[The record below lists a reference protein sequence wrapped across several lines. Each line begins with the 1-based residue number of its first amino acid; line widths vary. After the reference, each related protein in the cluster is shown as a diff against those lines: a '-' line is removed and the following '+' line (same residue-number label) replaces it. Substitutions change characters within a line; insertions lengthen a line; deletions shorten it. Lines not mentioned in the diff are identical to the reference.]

1 MATVTLTPSACSSAA
16 GWTVL
21 YNYLT
26 TNSSYYPRQLLFTY
40 DNSSTLAG
48 AEVNITKVT
57 VHGYVR
63 NSNSAVKRLRIGFRP
78 SADSGVSDWA
88 MLDNEAVLDQTFTAI
103 DGYSGSGYAYAQ
115 IAREFAG
122 NSLFA
127 RWIQQQFAAGEA
139 VYLGVIQPDKS
150 KSISVDTT
158 LANWTI
164 DVDYELLGNIPT
176 TDKSTITLGSAIT
189 TTINR
194 IIDGSTTTLAYKIGD
209 KTLKTVELG
218 TGTTDSYT
226 VLASAGSNFPNDLT
240 GTLTVEATT
249 SKDGTTY
256 GVITTS
262 VTLTLPDDAAPNFG
276 LPFDKRV
283 WSSDIP
289 ASAQLAAYIQLKTGK
304 QFGGYMQPKYGAQN
318 AKLEITVEGT
328 TYTQLSPPVQGYSDI
343 IHPYFTTSGNVP
355 FTAIATDTRGI
366 TSTYTGSVPV
376 IAWSAP
382 KIQAFSVSR
391 ANSDGSLAIDG
402 TCAYVTLQA
411 SVSSLIVSNAEKNT
425 LSFAVQYKKLGTTDD
440 WTTCDTVTGSS
451 VSGTFTGLLQKD
463 SAIVDTFDDMS
474 GYAFQA
480 VVTDL
485 YASSTAQDEMPT
497 KEQFLDID
505 EATGKM
511 GFGGDAPTASEAAAY
526 RFYKFVDLS
535 GGYKVYS
542 TDETATGN
550 TWIDGKPIYRACVK
564 TTSSLVNAIGVVAT
578 LPSAVDTPI
587 SLSAFVKFPGDGGW
601 RPVPTSYSGN
611 LSWSVLVFVAGA
623 DVSMGFG
630 ASWTGNKD
638 IIIIIEYTKQ

>member
-1 MATVTLTPSACSSAA
+1 MATVTLTPSACSSPA

-26 TNSSYYPRQLLFTY
+26 TNSSYYPRQLLYTY
-40 DNSSTLAG
+40 DNSATLAG
-48 AEVNITKVT
+48 AGVNITKVT

-103 DGYSGSGYAYAQ
+103 DGHSGSGYAYAQ

-127 RWIQQQFAAGEA
+127 RWIQQQFVAGEA
-139 VYLGVIQPDKS
+139 VYLGVIQPDKG

-158 LANWTI
+158 LASWTI
-164 DVDYELLGNIPT
+164 DVEYELLGNIPT

-194 IIDGSTTTLAYKIGD
+194 IIEGSTTTLAYKIGD
-209 KTLKTVELG
+209 TTLKTVELG

-226 VLASAGSNFPNDLT
+226 VATSAGSNFPNDLT

-256 GVITTS
+256 GAISTT
-262 VTLTLPDDAAPNFG
+262 VTLTIPDNGKPIVNCG
-276 LPFDKRV
+276 VSRK
-283 WSSDIP
+283 WGTDIST
-289 ASAQLAAYIQLKTGK
+289 AGKISAYVQSKSGVTLGG
-304 QFGGYMQPKYGAQN
+304 QFIAQYGAQTG
-318 AKLEITVEGT
+318 KLVFEIDGQSAEMDLAGANYPANGLYIIPINSSGT
-328 TYTQLSPPVQGYSDI
+328 LTWTATLTDSRGLSNSRSATI
-343 IHPYFTTSGNVP
+343 NVLP
-355 FTAIATDTRGI
+355 
-366 TSTYTGSVPV
+366 
-376 IAWSAP
+376 WSAP

-391 ANSDGSLAIDG
+391 ANADGSLAIDG

-463 SAIVDTFDDMS
+463 SATVDTFDDMS

-511 GFGGDAPTASEAAAY
+511 GFGGDAPTASEDAAY

-564 TTSSLVNAIGVVAT
+564 TTSSLVNTIGVVAT

-587 SLSAFVKFPGDGGW
+587 SLSAFVKYPGDGGW

-638 IIIIIEYTKQ
+638 IVIVIEYTK

>member
-1 MATVTLTPSACSSAA
+1 MATVTLTPSACSSPA

-26 TNSSYYPRQLLFTY
+26 TNSSYYPRQLLYTY
-40 DNSSTLAG
+40 DNNSTLAG
-48 AEVNITKVT
+48 AGVNITKVT

-78 SADSGVSDWA
+78 SVDSGVSDWA

-103 DGYSGSGYAYAQ
+103 DGYAGSGYAYAQ

-158 LANWTI
+158 LTSWTI
-164 DVDYELLGNIPT
+164 DVEYELLGNIPT
-176 TDKSTITLGSAIT
+176 TDKSTIPLRGTIT

-194 IIDGSTTTLAYKIGD
+194 IIADSTTTLAYKIGD

-218 TGTTDSYT
+218 TGTKDSYT
-226 VLASAGSNFPNDLT
+226 VAISAGKNFPNDLT
-240 GTLTVEATT
+240 GILTVEATT

-256 GVITTS
+256 GVISTS

-289 ASAQLAAYIQLKTGK
+289 TSAQLAAYIQLKTGK

-328 TYTQLSPPVQGYSDI
+328 TYTQLSPPVQGYTDI
-343 IHPYFTTSGNVP
+343 IHPYFTASGNVP

-366 TSTYTGSVPV
+366 TNTYTGSVPV

-382 KIQAFSVSR
+382 KIQAFSISR
-391 ANSDGSLAIDG
+391 ANSDGTLAIDG

-425 LSFAVQYKKLGTTDD
+425 LSFAVQYKKIGTTDD

-451 VSGTFTGLLQKD
+451 ISGTFTGLLQKNG
-463 SAIVDTFDDMS
+463 AIIDTFDDMS

-480 VVTDL
+480 VVSDI
-485 YASSTAQDEMPT
+485 YASSTATDEMPT
-497 KEQFLDID
+497 KEQFWDVD
-505 EATGKM
+505 ETTGKM
-511 GFGGDAPTASEAAAY
+511 GFGGDAPLSTDNAGY

-542 TDETATGN
+542 TEETATGN

-564 TTSSLVNAIGVVAT
+564 TTTSLVNAIGTVAT
-578 LPSAVDTPI
+578 LPSAVDTPVHF
-587 SLSAFVKFPGDGGW
+587 SAFAKYPSDNGW
-601 RPVPTSYSGN
+601 RPIPTSYHGN
-611 LSWSVLVFVAGA
+611 LSWSVLVYIAGNQIA
-623 DVSMGFG
+623 MGFG
-630 ASWTGNKD
+630 SSWTGEKE
-638 IIIIIEYTKQ
+638 IVIVTEYTKG

>member
-1 MATVTLTPSACSSAA
+1 MATVTLTPSACSSPA

-26 TNSSYYPRQLLFTY
+26 TNSSYYPRQILYTY
-40 DNSSTLAG
+40 DNNSTLAG
-48 AEVNITKVT
+48 AGVNITKVT

-63 NSNSAVKRLRIGFRP
+63 NSNSAVKRLRLGFRP

-88 MLDNEAVLDQTFTAI
+88 MLNNEAVLDQTFTAI
-103 DGYSGSGYAYAQ
+103 DGYAGSGYAYAQ
-115 IAREFAG
+115 ITREFAG

-127 RWIQQQFAAGEA
+127 RWLKQQFAAGEP

-158 LANWTI
+158 LTSWTI
-164 DVDYELLGNIPT
+164 DVEYELLGNIPT
-176 TDKSTITLGSAIT
+176 TDKSTIPLRGTIT

-194 IIDGSTTTLAYKIGD
+194 IIADSTTTLAYKIGD

-226 VLASAGSNFPNDLT
+226 VAISAGKNFPNDLT
-240 GTLTVEATT
+240 GILTVEATT
-249 SKDGTTY
+249 SKGGTTY
-256 GVITTS
+256 GVISTS
-262 VTLTLPDDAAPNFG
+262 VTLTLPDDAAPNFA

-289 ASAQLAAYIQLKTGK
+289 TSAQLAAYIQLKTGK

-318 AKLEITVEGT
+318 AKLEIAVEGT
-328 TYTQLSPPVQGYSDI
+328 TYTQLSPPVQGYTDI
-343 IHPYFTTSGNVP
+343 IHPYFTASGNVP

-366 TSTYTGSVPV
+366 TNTYTGSVPV

-411 SVSSLIVSNAEKNT
+411 SISSLIVSNAEKNT
-425 LSFAVQYKKLGTTDD
+425 LSFAVQYKKIGTTDD

-463 SAIVDTFDDMS
+463 SATIDTFDDMS

-497 KEQFLDID
+497 KEQLWDVD
-505 EATGKM
+505 ETTGKM
-511 GFGGDAPTASEAAAY
+511 GFGGDAPLSTDNAGY
-526 RFYKFVDLS
+526 RFYKFVDLT

-564 TTSSLVNAIGVVAT
+564 TTSSLVNAIGTVAT

-587 SLSAFVKFPGDGGW
+587 HFSAFAKYPSDNGW
-601 RPVPTSYSGN
+601 RPIPTSYHGN
-611 LSWSVLVFVAGA
+611 LSWSVLVYIAGNQIA
-623 DVSMGFG
+623 MGFG
-630 ASWTGNKD
+630 SSWTGEKE
-638 IIIIIEYTKQ
+638 IVIVAEYTKG

>member
-1 MATVTLTPSACSSAA
+1 MAIVTLTPSACSSPA

-26 TNSSYYPRQLLFTY
+26 TNSSYYPRQLLYTY
-40 DNSSTLAG
+40 DNNSTLAG
-48 AEVNITKVT
+48 AGVNITKVT

-78 SADSGVSDWA
+78 SVDSGVSDWA

-158 LANWTI
+158 LASWTI
-164 DVDYELLGNIPT
+164 DVEYELLGNIPT

-194 IIDGSTTTLAYKIGD
+194 IIEGSTTTLAYKIGD
-209 KTLKTVELG
+209 TTLKTVELG

-226 VLASAGSNFPNDLT
+226 VAISAGKNFPNDLT
-240 GTLTVEATT
+240 GILTIEATT

-256 GVITTS
+256 GVISTN

-289 ASAQLAAYIQLKTGK
+289 TSAQLAAYIQLKTGK

-318 AKLEITVEGT
+318 AKLEIAVEGT
-328 TYTQLSPPVQGYSDI
+328 TYTQLSPPVQGYTDI
-343 IHPYFTTSGNVP
+343 IHPYFTASGNVP

-366 TSTYTGSVPV
+366 TNTYTGSVPV

-411 SVSSLIVSNAEKNT
+411 SISSLIVSNAEKNT
-425 LSFAVQYKKLGTTDD
+425 LSFAVQYKKIGTTDD

-463 SAIVDTFDDMS
+463 SATIDTFDDMS

-497 KEQFLDID
+497 KEQLWDVD
-505 EATGKM
+505 ETTGKM
-511 GFGGDAPTASEAAAY
+511 GFGGDAPLSTDNAGY
-526 RFYKFVDLS
+526 RFYKFVDLT

-564 TTSSLVNAIGVVAT
+564 TTSSLVNAIGTVAT

-587 SLSAFVKFPGDGGW
+587 HFSAFAKYPSDNGW
-601 RPVPTSYSGN
+601 RPIPTSYHGN
-611 LSWSVLVFVAGA
+611 LSWSVLVYIAGNQIA
-623 DVSMGFG
+623 MGFG
-630 ASWTGNKD
+630 SSWTGEKE
-638 IIIIIEYTKQ
+638 IVIVAEYTKG

>member
-1 MATVTLTPSACSSAA
+1 MATVTLTPSACSSPA

-26 TNSSYYPRQLLFTY
+26 TNSSYYPRQLLYTY
-40 DNSSTLAG
+40 DNNSTLAG
-48 AEVNITKVT
+48 AGVNITKVT

-103 DGYSGSGYAYAQ
+103 DGYAGSGYAYAQ

-158 LANWTI
+158 LTSWTI
-164 DVDYELLGNIPT
+164 DVEYELLGNIPT
-176 TDKSTITLGSAIT
+176 TDKSTIDLRGTIT

-194 IIDGSTTTLAYKIGD
+194 IIADSTTMLAYKIGD

-226 VLASAGSNFPNDLT
+226 LNVSAGKYFPNDLT
-240 GTLTVEATT
+240 GVLTIEATT

-256 GVITTS
+256 GVISTS
-262 VTLTLPDDAAPNFG
+262 VTLTLPDNAAPNFG

-328 TYTQLSPPVQGYSDI
+328 TYTQLSPPVQGYTDI

-425 LSFAVQYKKLGTTDD
+425 LSFAVQYKKIGTTDD

-451 VSGTFTGLLQKD
+451 VSGTFTGLLKKD
-463 SAIVDTFDDMS
+463 SAIIDTFDDMS

-497 KEQFLDID
+497 KEQIWDID
-505 EATGKM
+505 ESTGKM
-511 GFGGDAPTASEAAAY
+511 GFGGDAPLSTEDAGY

-535 GGYKVYS
+535 AGYKIYS
-542 TDETATGN
+542 ESEIDTGN
-550 TWIDGKPIYRACVK
+550 VWIDGKPIYRACVK
-564 TTSSLVNAIGVVAT
+564 TTTDLSNAISVVAT

-587 SLSAFVKFPGDGGW
+587 SLSAFAKHPSDNGW
-601 RPVPTSYSGN
+601 RPIPSSYHGD
-611 LSWSVLVFVAGA
+611 LSWSVLVFIAGS
-623 DVSMGFG
+623 DISMGFG
-630 ASWTGNKD
+630 RSWSGTKD
-638 IIIIIEYTKQ
+638 VSIVIEYTKQ